1 MKFLSDIAFILFG
14 LSDQHELS
22 QKHTNEELIANPAT
36 GLPVVSKTNIDVAG
50 NPIGVDMSDTDYA
63 SEIEPDQI
71 NSASCLSYEDER
83 QSCFDDD
90 FSSDISGGPFDDL
103 SF

>member
-22 QKHTNEELIANPAT
+22 KKHTNEELTANPAT
-36 GLPVVSKTNIDVAG
+36 GLPVVSKTNIDVVG

-63 SEIEPDQI
+63 AVVEPEQI
-71 NSASCLSYEDER
+71 NPASCLSYEDDTQR
-83 QSCFDDD
+83 CFDSD
-90 FSSDISGGPFDDL
+90 FSSDISNEPFDDL

>member
-1 MKFLSDIAFILFG
+1 MKFLSDIVFILFG

-22 QKHTNEELIANPAT
+22 EKHTNEELIANPAT
-36 GLPVVSKTNIDVAG
+36 GLPVDSKTNIDVAG

-63 SEIEPDQI
+63 SVIEPDQI
-71 NSASCLSYEDER
+71 NSASCLSYGDDTPR
-83 QSCFDDD
+83 CFDND

-103 SF
+103 TF